1 MTGSCRS
8 LRRVLSDPS
17 ATVIVVE
24 HRDRLAR
31 FGVEHLDAVLAARG
45 AAGAGRRSDE
55 TGDDLVR
62 DIIEVVISMCACLC
76 GRRGGWNRAFHAVT
90 AAENA
95 DVDAAA

>member
-24 HRDRLAR
+24 HRDRLAS
-31 FGVEHLDAVLAARG
+31 FGVEHLNAVLAAR
-45 AAGAGRRSDE
+45 AGAGRRSDE

-62 DIIEVVISMCACLC
+62 DMIEVVISMCACLC
-76 GRRGGWNRAFHAVT
+76 GRRGGRNRALRAVT